1 MAEVVIVGGARTAF
15 GRFGGVWKDKTA
27 ADLGG
32 IAIGGALF
40 KWDVNPAEVDAVIMG
55 MALQAGAGQ
64 NPARQAARLGGLGW
78 QVQAETVNKVC
89 ASGMRSLTM
98 ASQMLRA
105 GDAGVI
111 VAGGMESMSRAPHM
125 LSDSRQG
132 LRLGDGKVV
141 DLLLHDGLHCAF
153 DQMHMG
159 DYANQ
164 IAAAYGVTRQAQDE
178 WALRSQQRAVESI
191 RKGIFKEEIIAA
203 PIITK
208 AGLSLDIDTD
218 EAPRAD
224 TDAVKLASLRP
235 AFKGAGTIT
244 AGNAPGLNDGAAAL
258 VVTTMERA
266 VQSNQIPQASVL
278 AHAAVSVEAR
288 NYPITPALVIQKLL
302 QQSGTTMQNIDLF
315 EINEAFAVVVLASG
329 IIAGWKDEKVNVYGG
344 AIALGHPIGASGARI
359 VLTLIN
365 GLKRRGGGL
374 GIAAICSGGGQGDAV
389 LIRVNG

>member
-1 MAEVVIVGGARTAF
+1 
-15 GRFGGVWKDKTA
+15 
-27 ADLGG
+27 
-32 IAIGGALF
+32 
-40 KWDVNPAEVDAVIMG
+40 
-55 MALQAGAGQ
+55 MALPNAAGWRCRGYRCWRNGEHEPGTAY
-64 NPARQAARLGGLGW
+64 
-78 QVQAETVNKVC
+78 AE
-89 ASGMRSLTM
+89 R
-98 ASQMLRA
+98 
-105 GDAGVI
+105 
-111 VAGGMESMSRAPHM
+111 
-125 LSDSRQG
+125 SRQG

-203 PIITK
+203 PIMTK

-288 NYPITPALVIQKLL
+288 DYPITPALVIQKLL
-302 QQSGTTMQNIDLF
+302 QQSGATMQNIDLF

-329 IIAGWKDEKVNVYGG
+329 IIAGWKDEKVNV
-344 AIALGHPIGASGARI
+344 H
-359 VLTLIN
+359 
-365 GLKRRGGGL
+365 GGL
-374 GIAAICSGGGQGDAV
+374 SRWVIQSGPAELELTYLESMDLSAAAVALVLQRFAAAGDKEM
-389 LIRVNG
+389 LC

>member
-1 MAEVVIVGGARTAF
+1 MP
-15 GRFGGVWKDKTA
+15 GRG
-27 ADLGG
+27 
-32 IAIGGALF
+32 
-40 KWDVNPAEVDAVIMG
+40 
-55 MALQAGAGQ
+55 
-64 NPARQAARLGGLGW
+64 
-78 QVQAETVNKVC
+78 
-89 ASGMRSLTM
+89 
-98 ASQMLRA
+98 
-105 GDAGVI
+105 
-111 VAGGMESMSRAPHM
+111 
-125 LSDSRQG
+125 SDF
-132 LRLGDGKVV
+132 GDGKVV

-203 PIITK
+203 PIMTK

-235 AFKGAGTIT
+235 AFNGDGTTIT

-258 VVTTMERA
+258 VVTTKERA

-278 AHAAVSVEAR
+278 AHAAVSVEAK
-288 NYPITPALVIQKLL
+288 NYPITPALVVQKLL
-302 QQSGTTMQNIDLF
+302 QQSGTNMQNIDLF

-329 IIAGWKDEKVNVYGG
+329 IIAGWKDEKVNVHGG

-389 LIRVNG
+389 LIRVDG